1 MPERRE
7 THRRRFAYYMRVLD
21 DANLDL
27 VGHLADISAR
37 GFKLDCSK
45 ALPLEK
51 DFRLRMDLTA
61 DVSDRP
67 HITFSAR
74 SKWCKA
80 DVNDPFL
87 YNVGFEIM
95 SIGGSEAEVFN
106 RIVQKYGT
114 DSPW

>member
-7 THRRRFAYYMRVLD
+7 TKRRRFSYYMRVLD
-21 DANLDL
+21 DSNQEL
-27 VGHLADISAR
+27 VGHLADISTR
-37 GFKLDCSK
+37 GFKLDCTHQI
-45 ALPLEK
+45 PLGR

-67 HITFSAR
+67 YITFSAR
-74 SKWCKA
+74 TKWCKA

-87 YNVGFEIM
+87 YNIGFEIA
-95 SIGGSEAEVFN
+95 SIGGAEGEIFN